1 MDKIKY
7 QKVTNAMNKI
17 EYSTVRNA
25 MDIMKYQKARILM
38 QIANIGTSIR
48 CSFDQVII
56 TPQSKIIDISRSK
69 NIA

>member
-1 MDKIKY
+1 MNRIKYPKVRKTMNKIKY
-7 QKVTNAMNKI
+7 PK
-17 EYSTVRNA
+17 VRNA

-69 NIA
+69 SIA